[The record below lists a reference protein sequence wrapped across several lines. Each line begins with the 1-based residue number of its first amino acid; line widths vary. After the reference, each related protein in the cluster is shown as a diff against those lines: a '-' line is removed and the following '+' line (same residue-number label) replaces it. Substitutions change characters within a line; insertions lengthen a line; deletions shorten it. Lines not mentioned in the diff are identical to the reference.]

1 MGLLG
6 NNYKYSG
13 GDTSVVPEIMLGF
26 LALN

>member
-13 GDTSVVPEIMLGF
+13 DDKSVVPEIMLGL